1 MRHKITCGLKLCLL
15 VLFSACAAQ
24 PPIVADP
31 PEHIRQPSEP
41 VPWEEQYGR
50 AMMRSEALPEAP
62 PDPHQEQ
69 RFNGQMKHE
78 DDPSMLDAVADVLAF
93 PFRAVGWLFQSV
105 F

>member
-1 MRHKITCGLKLCLL
+1 MRQEKTCALKLCLL
-15 VLFSACAAQ
+15 VLFSACATQ

-31 PEHIRQPSEP
+31 PEHKRQPSEP

-50 AMMRSEALPEAP
+50 AMMKSESIPEAP

-69 RFNGQMKHE
+69 RFNGQLTHE
-78 DDPSMLDAVADVLAF
+78 DERGTLSAVVDVLAF
-93 PFRAVGWLFQSV
+93 PFRAIGWLFQSM